1 MQRGYQRLR
10 MARLL
15 ALILAFSL
23 AGLSAAAASGGGE
36 LSAPTTKRRPTAL
49 ESYVM
54 VDPVTVTIVYKRA
67 ARGFL
72 VVEFGLDVADEAL
85 RGRVESDLPRLRDA
99 YVRTMSTYA
108 GAVVKPYEQADIDS
122 ISTRLQRVT
131 DFILGGA
138 GAKVLLSQ
146 VVVRA
151 GR

>member
-1 MQRGYQRLR
+1 

-15 ALILAFSL
+15 AMILALSL
-23 AGLSAAAASGGGE
+23 AGLSAASASSE
-36 LSAPTTKRRPTAL
+36 LSAPTNKRRPTAL

-72 VVEFGLDVADEAL
+72 VVEFGLDVSDETL

-131 DFILGGA
+131 DFILGGS